1 MLHEKKD
8 SHEPWIRQVNHLQD
22 PDFFKKIES
31 DRVMASFL
39 EISENRSL
47 LSAVLALPTAQNI
60 RKLDKVFKEFYAE
73 IKFIKYVSMI
83 LYYEAI
89 HFNQKRAELQ
99 KKVSPFDHTR
109 ESNDEHYCESDFLEN
124 SDQEL
129 SSSLAEQI
137 ADQELFQAFQALTAR
152 QQQVLQLAYAEHL
165 TDREIALV
173 FGVSQ
178 QAISASR
185 RSALSKLKQAL
196 TAEKAR

>member
-1 MLHEKKD
+1 MLYEKKE
-8 SHEPWIRQVNHLQD
+8 SHEPWIRQVNDLQD
-22 PDFFKKIES
+22 PNFFKRIES

-47 LSAVLALPTAQNI
+47 VSAVLALPTAQNI
-60 RKLDKVFKEFYAE
+60 RKLDKAFKEFYAE

-89 HFNQKRAELQ
+89 HFNQKRVELQ
-99 KKVSPFDHTR
+99 QKAIPFDHTR
-109 ESNDEHYCESDFLEN
+109 EPNEEHGSESNILEDT
-124 SDQEL
+124 DQEL
-129 SSSLAEQI
+129 SNSLAEQI
-137 ADQELFQAFQALTAR
+137 ADQELYQAFQALTVR

-165 TDREIALV
+165 TDREIASV

-196 TAEKAR
+196 TAEKAK